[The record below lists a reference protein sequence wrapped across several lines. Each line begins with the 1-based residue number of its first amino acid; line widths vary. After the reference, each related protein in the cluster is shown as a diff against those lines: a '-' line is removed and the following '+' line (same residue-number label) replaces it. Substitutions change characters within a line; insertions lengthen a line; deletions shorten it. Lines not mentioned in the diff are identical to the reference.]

1 VSGSGISWAV
11 CKSAPCSRQITMP
24 APHHSVFYRPDAL
37 PAAQPTASKHWRHSQ
52 FWLRMCQLIVSV
64 LYEVQSPIQAS
75 LLKLD
80 SSLNKTAVDCFVCKW
95 CQYNRCHH
103 HPSPP
108 HSFIQGSKP
117 SFSAS
122 LSHCSFLLFLQDWLH
137 RFSGLFTDTP
147 EHIRFSFLVFPIF
160 SCWFRA
166 VD

>member
-1 VSGSGISWAV
+1 MQV
-11 CKSAPCSRQITMP
+11 CTSLQTDNHASTPPLKFSQ
-24 APHHSVFYRPDAL
+24 PDAL
-37 PAAQPTASKHWRHSQ
+37 PAAQPTASKHWRHNQ

-64 LYEVQSPIQAS
+64 LCEVQSPIQAS

-108 HSFIQGSKP
+108 HSFTPGSKP
-117 SFSAS
+117 SFSVS
-122 LSHCSFLLFLQDWLH
+122 LSHCSLLFFFRTD
-137 RFSGLFTDTP
+137 RFPGLFTDTP
-147 EHIRFSFLVFPIF
+147 ENIRFSFLVFPHF
-160 SCWFRA
+160 CWFRA